1 MHSHIK
7 KKKKKK
13 KKKKASADRS
23 SRRKTN
29 FVTEFLQES
38 ALNQADALDAHLA
51 STGNLAGPLHGIP
64 TSLAEPIPL
73 AGRRIAHAGIVSRIN
88 NPPPQEDSHL
98 VRQLKHAGAVVHLRT
113 NVAQALVGQL
123 SCENNI
129 MGRTLNP
136 HDRRLSPGGPCGGEG
151 VSVGSRCAVL
161 GVGVDVRVPAA
172 FGGCYGFKPT
182 AGRVPAEWAEE
193 GLGGVAGPLA
203 RRVDGLQA
211 WMKAVLNQKASDAN
225 ASLVTSPWRSDVSM
239 GEFTVG
245 VMWDDGIVRPHPP
258 VLRALRSAVD
268 KLRAAGVKVV
278 EWEPYDHQRGH
289 AMLGPFYF
297 PGGGK
302 RYLAEFDKS
311 GEYPLASVS
320 RAFDDAD
327 RSRGNLGAG
336 LESPQALD
344 QERETY
350 QQEHDALMVERGVDF
365 ILGPTYVGAGALHGD
380 AKYSHYASIWNIL
393 DLPSFVLPSGMRC
406 DKDVDVR
413 DETYVPKS
421 DIDKE
426 EWKACKDFS
435 HTLVV
440 SRC

>member
-1 MHSHIK
+1 MKRLDAELLRNKGSKTNQI
-7 KKKKKK
+7 
-13 KKKKASADRS
+13 SRS
-23 SRRKTN
+23 KTN
-29 FVTEFLQES
+29 FVTEFFQES
-38 ALNQADALDAHLA
+38 ALQQADALDAHLA
-51 STGNLAGPLHGIP
+51 STGTLAGPLHGIP

-73 AGRRIAHAGIVSRIN
+73 AGRITHAGIVSRIS
-88 NPPPQEDSHL
+88 NPPPAEDAHL
-98 VRQLKHAGAVVHLRT
+98 VRQLKHAGAVIHLRT

-123 SCENNI
+123 GCENNI
-129 MGRTLNP
+129 MGATLNP

-161 GVGVDVRVPAA
+161 GAGVDCGVPAA

-193 GLGGVAGPLA
+193 GVGCVVGPLA

-211 WMKAVLNQKASDAN
+211 WMKAVLDQTTGGADKPLATS
-225 ASLVTSPWRSDVSM
+225 SPWRPDVST

-245 VMWDDGIVRPHPP
+245 AMWDDGIIKPRPP
-258 VLRALRSAVD
+258 VLPALRSAVG

-278 EWEPYDHQRGH
+278 DWEPYDHQRGH

-311 GEYPLASVS
+311 GEYPLALVS
-320 RAFDDAD
+320 RAFDDAN
-327 RSRGNLGAG
+327 RSQGNLVAG
-336 LESPQALD
+336 LESSQALD

-350 QQEHDALMVERGVDF
+350 QQEHDALMTEQGVDF
-365 ILGPTYVGAGALHGD
+365 ILGPAYAGAGALHDD
-380 AKYSHYASIWNIL
+380 AKYSHYTFIWNIL
-393 DLPSFVLPSGMRC
+393 DLPSVVLPSGLRC
-406 DKDVDVR
+406 DKNVDVR

-421 DIDKE
+421 DMDRE

-435 HTLVV
+435 YPLT
-440 SRC
+440 